1 MATATGWGMA
11 RATRGTAEATATEE
25 AGPAVATEQPAAV
38 PKRLIDDARRG
49 DQAAFTAIH
58 RVYAPPLRRYL
69 EAVSR
74 DLAAEVE
81 SATWES
87 VATSLNRF
95 SGDGIQFRS
104 WLFTI
109 ARRRFVDEVRRSAR
123 RPLVVVSVTE
133 SPAVDPADLDD
144 GPDWAVQVLRMV
156 PTRQAEVVA
165 LRVLGGLSVDEVS
178 RLLGI
183 TPENVRVLCHR
194 GLNAIRRTLESGEI
208 DTTGLSGENRSAV

>member
-1 MATATGWGMA
+1 MGAPV
-11 RATRGTAEATATEE
+11 ATEGE
-25 AGPAVATEQPAAV
+25 EPAVETEQPANV
-38 PKRLIDDARRG
+38 PTRLIDDARRG
-49 DQAAFTAIH
+49 NQAAFAAIH

-69 EAVSR
+69 ETVSR
-74 DLAAEVE
+74 GLAGEVE

-87 VATSLNRF
+87 VATSLSRF

-123 RPLVVVSVTE
+123 RPLVVVSVPET
-133 SPAVDPADLDD
+133 PALDPADLDD